1 MNKGLVTKATGSVY
15 FVKINDKT
23 LPCKLKGKMR
33 THKGLRSTSP
43 VVVGDV
49 VKIEINGAL
58 TGGVIYEVEDRKNY
72 IIRKSTKLSK
82 QAHILAAN
90 IDTAF
95 LVITL
100 RNPVTNTSFIDRFL
114 ITAEAY
120 HIPARLLLNKT
131 DIYSAGEIEKAERLL
146 DLYNKAGYES
156 FMISA
161 ENGKNFEKLLPLMK
175 DKISLFAG
183 NSGVGKS
190 SIINRINPDI
200 NLKTRTIS
208 TFHKSGKHTTTFSEM
223 FELPFGGYIIDTPGI
238 KGFGLIDIPRE
249 ELGGF
254 FPEILERA
262 SQCQY
267 HNCSHTHEP
276 GCKVKEAAA
285 SGEIAESRYKSY
297 INMYLDEHEKYR
309 T

>member
-1 MNKGLVTKATGSVY
+1 MNQGLVTKATGSVY
-15 FVKINDKT
+15 FVKTKDKT

-33 THKGLRSTSP
+33 TSKGLRSTSP
-43 VVVGDV
+43 VVVGDM
-49 VKIEINGAL
+49 VKIETDPAL
-58 TGGVIYEVEDRKNY
+58 TQGVIYEVEDRKNY
-72 IIRKSTKLSK
+72 IIRKSTKLSRH
-82 QAHILAAN
+82 AHILAAN

-120 HIPARLLLNKT
+120 HIRASLLLNKT
-131 DIYSAGEIEKAERLL
+131 DIYSSAEITDANKLL
-146 DLYNKAGYES
+146 NTYRNAGYDS

-161 ENGKNFEKLLPLMK
+161 ENGENFDKFLPHMK

-190 SIINRINPDI
+190 SIINRINPEI
-200 NLKTRTIS
+200 NLKIRTIS
-208 TFHKSGKHTTTFSEM
+208 TYHKSGKHTTTFSEM

-238 KGFGLIDIPRE
+238 KGFGLIDIPKDE
-249 ELGGF
+249 VGGF
-254 FPEILERA
+254 FPEILARA

-276 GCKVKEAAA
+276 GCKIKEAAA
-285 SGEIAESRYKSY
+285 LGEIAESRYKSY
-297 INMYLDEHEKYR
+297 INMYFDENEKYR

>member
-1 MNKGLVTKATGSVY
+1 MNQGLVTKATGSVY
-15 FVKINDKT
+15 FVKTKDKT
-23 LPCKLKGKMR
+23 LSCKLKGKMR
-33 THKGLRSTSP
+33 TSKGLRSTSP
-43 VVVGDV
+43 VVVGDW
-49 VKIEINGAL
+49 VKIETNPAF
-58 TGGVIYEVEDRKNY
+58 TEGVIYEVEDRKNY

-82 QAHILAAN
+82 HAHILAAN

-120 HIPARLLLNKT
+120 HIPARLLLNKA
-131 DIYSAGEIEKAERLL
+131 DIYTSTEIEQAEKLL
-146 DLYNKAGYES
+146 DIYNKAGYES

-161 ENGKNFEKLLPLMK
+161 ETGMNFEKLQPIMEH
-175 DKISLFAG
+175 KISLFAG

-190 SIINRINPDI
+190 SIINRINPDM

-208 TFHKSGKHTTTFSEM
+208 AYHKSGKHTTTFSEM

-238 KGFGLIDIPRE
+238 KGFGLIDIPKDE
-249 ELGGF
+249 VGGF
-254 FPEILERA
+254 FPEILDRA

-285 SGEIAESRYKSY
+285 TGEMAESRYNSY
-297 INMYLDEHEKYR
+297 LNMYFDEHEKYR